1 MHQEK
6 RRPNRKL
13 RKKPI
18 LLLVAL
24 ALIVGIAAGG
34 TLAWLTSST
43 NEVKNVFTPSDVEL
57 TLTESDNLDLQMI
70 PGYTITKDPK
80 VTVSADS
87 EKCYVF
93 VKLEKSTNYDTFLEE
108 YVIAEGW
115 TALTNVSGVYYRVVD
130 QANRNQDFYV
140 LKDNQV
146 MVKSTVTKADMEGI
160 KTSGQ
165 PTLTL
170 TAYACQYYKNN
181 TPGSEANQDTI
192 GTYFTPSEAWNNC
205 TGA

>member
-1 MHQEK
+1 MYQNNGRNH
-6 RRPNRKL
+6 RKFG
-13 RKKPI
+13 KKPVI
-18 LLLVAL
+18 LLVAL

-43 NEVKNVFTPSDVEL
+43 NAVENVFTPSDVQIA
-57 TLTESDNLDLQMI
+57 LTESDDLDLQMI

-80 VTVSADS
+80 VTVTANS

-93 VKLEKSTNYDTFLEE
+93 VKLEKSTNYGTFLED
-108 YVIAEGW
+108 YVIATGW
-115 TALTNVSGVYYRVVD
+115 EKLDNVDGVYYRIVD
-130 QANRNQDFYV
+130 QKDEAQDFYV
-140 LKDNQV
+140 LSNNQV
-146 MVKSTVTKADMEGI
+146 TVKSTVTKADMESI

-181 TPGSEANQDTI
+181 TPGTGANQDST
-192 GTYFTPSEAWNNC
+192 GTYFEPSEAWSNC
-205 TGA
+205 PGA